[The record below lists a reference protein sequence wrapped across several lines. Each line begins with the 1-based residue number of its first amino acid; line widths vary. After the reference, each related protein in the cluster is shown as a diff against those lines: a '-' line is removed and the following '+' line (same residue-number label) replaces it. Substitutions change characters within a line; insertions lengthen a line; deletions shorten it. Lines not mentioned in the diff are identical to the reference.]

1 MQACAFG
8 VHDYDLFTNGMLF
21 IRQYRG
27 DAASMHD
34 LRPLVQMFNYD
45 TAIVL
50 GTMAVGGRQTARMQD
65 SRSLAIM
72 LLLRHLRQVP
82 EFLARQVCVWLSL
95 SLSLSLSPPPLSPP
109 RSLSRSARAHDV
121 ALVGSVVPAWANL
134 QSLGIEVTE
143 QGCWEAFCG
152 TGRGSAS
159 AGFG

>member
-1 MQACAFG
+1 LSVQACAFG
-8 VHDYDLFTNGMLF
+8 VHDYDLFTNGKLF

-95 SLSLSLSPPPLSPP
+95 SLSLPPSLSLSI
-109 RSLSRSARAHDV
+109 SLS
-121 ALVGSVVPAWANL
+121 LL
-134 QSLGIEVTE
+134 SLSLSL
-143 QGCWEAFCG
+143 
-152 TGRGSAS
+152 SAS
-159 AGFG
+159 LSLSLCSRA